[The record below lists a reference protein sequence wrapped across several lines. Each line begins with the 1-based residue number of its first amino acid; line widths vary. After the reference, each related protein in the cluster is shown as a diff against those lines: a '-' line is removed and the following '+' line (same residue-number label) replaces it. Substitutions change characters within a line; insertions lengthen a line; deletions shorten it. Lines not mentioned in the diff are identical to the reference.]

1 MSSPVYYLG
10 RKQKVY
16 GPLSSVEIDELRK
29 NGQIE
34 NYTWIWK
41 PEDQAWTV
49 LDAAP
54 ANPPVV
60 VGTGV
65 GVTATEA
72 TAPAAPRPRST
83 PAIAPAAAPV
93 APVVSLQSFKVKESL
108 LPKTTSTTKDGA
120 FRAILFDGRNAV
132 TAWVSEATAD
142 GCEIHAQEQGPDPF
156 FVQKASAMIHLHEV
170 ATDRSTKIP
179 VKVSDVFRRDQHW
192 VYRVRWTSVPAIFAP
207 SQAA

>member
-1 MSSPVYYLG
+1 MSSPAYYLG
-10 RKQKVY
+10 RKQKIY

-54 ANPPVV
+54 ANPPVS
-60 VGTGV
+60 VGI
-65 GVTATEA
+65 TAAET
-72 TAPAAPRPRST
+72 TAPAAPRPRAAPSAT
-83 PAIAPAAAPV
+83 PAIAPAAS
-93 APVVSLQSFKVKESL
+93 VVSPQSFKVKESL
-108 LPKTTSTTKDGA
+108 LPKTNSKTSAATKEGA